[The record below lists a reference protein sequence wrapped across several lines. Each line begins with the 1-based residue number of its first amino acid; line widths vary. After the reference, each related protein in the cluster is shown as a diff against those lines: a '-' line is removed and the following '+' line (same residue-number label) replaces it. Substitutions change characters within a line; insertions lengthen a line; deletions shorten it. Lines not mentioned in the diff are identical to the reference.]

1 MEFQLDKKDKDAI
14 LNKAAS
20 LKAEKQIAGKV
31 FPVVVAARDDEEKRF
46 YVGYFKEPNMKA
58 MSKFIAMSKNDE
70 IKGLHTLA
78 KELMIAGD
86 SELVDDE
93 CLFLSGTM
101 QTISQLMGSRQAVV
115 VGL

>member
-1 MEFQLDKKDKDAI
+1 MEFQLDKKTKEEI
-14 LNKAAS
+14 LAKAAS
-20 LKAEKQIAGKV
+20 IKAEKGISGRI
-31 FPVVVAARDDEEKRF
+31 FPIVVEARPDEERLF

-70 IKGLHTLA
+70 LKGLHVLA
-78 KELMIAGD
+78 TELMISGD
-86 SELVDDE
+86 RELIDDE